1 MLKRFLDS
9 LLLLLWMG
17 IIFYLSNQPNLR
29 SGLIDWVDLILRKG
43 AHMVEY
49 GILTWLLVKVIGKKK
64 QSVLPLAMILAA
76 LYAATDEY
84 HQSFISGRDGNWHD
98 WLVDVAGILISFL
111 ILKRF
116 VREQDTEILLA
127 KFAKKK

>member
-1 MLKRFLDS
+1 MLVHS
-9 LLLLLWMG
+9 EA
-17 IIFYLSNQPNLR
+17 
-29 SGLIDWVDLILRKG
+29 V
-43 AHMVEY
+43 
-49 GILTWLLVKVIGKKK
+49 LVIIGKKK